1 MHQDNDCPACG
12 ARGSM
17 FRSRQCGVLV
27 CDACDHHKGL
37 VSRQCGVLVCDA
49 CDHHKG
55 LVRCYC
61 GWAESGGDGY
71 AELEDWGET
80 IEAEY

>member
-12 ARGSM
+12 ARGAM
-17 FRSRQCGVLV
+17 FRSSYCGVLV
-27 CDACDHHKGL
+27 CDACD
-37 VSRQCGVLVCDA
+37 S
-49 CDHHKG
+49 HKG

-71 AELEDWGET
+71 EELEEMGET
-80 IEAEY
+80 IDAEY

>member
-27 CDACDHHKGL
+27 CDACDN
-37 VSRQCGVLVCDA
+37 
-49 CDHHKG
+49 HKG

>member
-1 MHQDNDCPACG
+1 
-12 ARGSM
+12 M

-27 CDACDHHKGL
+27 CDACD
-37 VSRQCGVLVCDA
+37 Q
-49 CDHHKG
+49 HKG

>member
-1 MHQDNDCPACG
+1 MPQDNDCPACG

-17 FRSRQCGVLV
+17 FR
-27 CDACDHHKGL
+27 
-37 VSRQCGVLVCDA
+37 SRQCGVLVCDA